1 MTISVE
7 PGTWHLEPTASTVAI
22 KHKTMWGMVTV
33 KGAFT
38 AVRGE
43 GEVAQNGTAQG
54 TVTVGAASIDTKN
67 TKRDTHLRSADFFD
81 VEKHPDITLAIRDV
95 KLDSDDTA
103 KVSGQLTV
111 RGISRPLAL
120 TARVVPAGR
129 DTVTLTTEFTVDRD
143 QFGMS
148 WNQMGMIRGLAIV
161 TASLRFTRTGS

>member
-1 MTISVE
+1 MTTSVE